1 MTRKIRILEI
11 RFIRNLIIKLQ
22 SINVLSFAYTFVPQR
37 IITHRVSIGQPD
49 IQYSRSRVSK
59 VNAAPCNL
67 LSFFFL
73 FHTFLRHVI
82 VIFFVPHNKPM
93 LIGYVTWQLHA
104 VSTVSETLRLSS
116 FFSAHDC
123 SFVNRREPLTRGIMV
138 MQEKC
143 N

>member
-1 MTRKIRILEI
+1 MIRKIRILEI
-11 RFIRNLIIKLQ
+11 RFIRNLIIKLH
-22 SINVLSFAYTFVPQR
+22 SINVLSFAYTFVLQC
-37 IITHRVSIGQPD
+37 IIYRVSIGQPD

-82 VIFFVPHNKPM
+82 VISFVPHNKPM

-123 SFVNRREPLTRGIMV
+123 SFVNRREPLTRRIIV
-138 MQEKC
+138 MQEKY